1 MRKLTNVKTGK
12 KAKKRNPY
20 YDEVELALSDVLGRQ
35 VKVTK
40 SSKKGSL
47 EIEFFDD
54 DDLKKLLK
62 IFDNE

>member
-1 MRKLTNVKTGK
+1 MHLKRQSQKK

-20 YDEVELALSDVLGRQ
+20 YDEAELALSQVLGRS
-35 VKVTK
+35 VKITK

-47 EIEFFDD
+47 EIEFFDVA
-54 DDLKKLLK
+54 DLKKLLK